1 MHKAKVKISGLPS
14 LAMRSVFMNLNSR
27 LILLFMVVGSKIA
40 YDSTSLLLRMVGE
53 STKTALYLTRWCK
66 Q

>member
-1 MHKAKVKISGLPS
+1 MHKAKVKISSLPS
-14 LAMRSVFMNLNSR
+14 LAMRSVFMYLNSR
-27 LILLFMVVGSKIA
+27 FSLLLMLVGSKIG
-40 YDSTSLLLRMVGE
+40 YDSTSLLLHMVGE